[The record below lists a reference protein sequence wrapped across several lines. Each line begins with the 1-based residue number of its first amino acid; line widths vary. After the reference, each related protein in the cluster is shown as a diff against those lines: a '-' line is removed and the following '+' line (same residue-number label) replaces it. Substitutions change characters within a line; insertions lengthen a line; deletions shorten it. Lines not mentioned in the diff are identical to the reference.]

1 MPTRCQMTLLPI
13 TISSQSAS
21 PWLLVHSELF
31 VHHLKGNPRA
41 RGIGRRGRAREGASA
56 RASERRARGARAGA
70 GDTRRGNFCCR
81 PRLSWTGRHVPRL
94 VGPGQGADEARR
106 RQALAPIP
114 CHRWPPSHRNRRFPP
129 PPLFPAS
136 RGRRRGSGKR
146 NRNFSWVQMRNSW
159 LVWTGVNNASWLR
172 VD

>member
-1 MPTRCQMTLLPI
+1 LPI

-21 PWLLVHSELF
+21 PWLLVHSKLF

-41 RGIGRRGRAREGASA
+41 RGTGRRGRPRVRGRRRGRAREGASA
-56 RASERRARGARAGA
+56 RASERHARGIRAGA
-70 GDTRRGNFCCR
+70 GDTRRGSFCRR

-94 VGPGQGADEARR
+94 VGPGQGAGEARR
-106 RQALAPIP
+106 RQALTPIP

-136 RGRRRGSGKR
+136 RGRRRGSGKKIETLAGSR
-146 NRNFSWVQMRNSW
+146 CETRDSYE
-159 LVWTGVNNASWLR
+159 
-172 VD
+172 